1 MPGYNVVYPDRAINV
16 GGVQIPAQVFAAAAV
31 KANEYLRTINRIFQE
46 KHINFFEALG
56 VTNISATVGEIYARF
71 LCKEMPELLVS
82 NPHPDGR
89 PDVLCLS
96 TDEAKLYYK
105 GCFTNSGGKEVPIK
119 SMFTPFLYGGIEIKC
134 TIGSSFSSSHKAFLR
149 AHYGVESFP
158 IGVQRVDFL
167 KNVNWVAHH
176 VQNVDLLGLYYDY
189 FPEFDSAPQIVA
201 GFFGSLTSDSWNP
214 VSHGNPNKKTTSMT
228 SIKGDAQKQMKK
240 NCLFKLDNRKHIDK
254 LNEIGVEM

>member
-1 MPGYNVVYPDRAINV
+1 MSGYNVIYPDRAIGV
-16 GGVQIPAQVFAAAAV
+16 GRIQIPAQVFAAAAV

-71 LCKEMPELLVS
+71 LCKELPELLVS

-96 TDEAKLYYK
+96 TDEARLYYK
-105 GCFTNSGGKEVPIK
+105 GCFMNSDGKEVPIK
-119 SMFTPFLYGGIEIKC
+119 SMLTPFLYGGIEIKC

-149 AHYGVESFP
+149 EHYGVESFP

-189 FPEFDSAPQIVA
+189 FPEFESAPQIVA

-214 VSHGNPNKKTTSMT
+214 VSHGDPSKKTTSMT